1 MNELR
6 WILLGLGVV
15 IIAGVYGY
23 TRLQDWRRDGPP
35 WRRRARPQREPFADY
50 QEPALDAG
58 DPLAGE
64 PVADDPI
71 ADDDLPAA
79 DPAETPG
86 GEGIVGPARVVHS
99 EDELEDVRGRAV
111 GEEWIIALSVM
122 APEGRPYDG
131 GSIAE
136 VLEAAGLGLTDQGVF
151 ERPLSVN
158 GETIALYTVA
168 SIVEPGTFDRT
179 DPAAT
184 TTPGIVFIMQVPAP
198 FDGLAVFE
206 RMLAT
211 ARRVAQ
217 SLGGQL
223 LDGRRCDLTPQAIEH
238 WREALLEY
246 RRRARVADRRPGGR
260 P

>member
-58 DPLAGE
+58 DPLA
-64 PVADDPI
+64 DDPR
-71 ADDDLPAA
+71 PAA
-79 DPAETPG
+79 EPAEAVEPAEPAGPGG
-86 GEGIVGPARVVHS
+86 GEGILGPARVVQS
-99 EDELEDVRGRAV
+99 DDDLEDVRGRAV

-122 APEGRPYDG
+122 APEGRPYNG
-131 GSIAE
+131 AAIAE

-151 ERPLSVN
+151 QRSLNVG
-158 GETIALYTVA
+158 GETLALYTVA

-198 FDGLAVFE
+198 FDGLAAFE
-206 RMLAT
+206 RMLAA

-260 P
+260 S